1 MSYFCS
7 HVTVFQL
14 SFVVY
19 SFYILVLYVHLHL
32 VHLHI
37 SHISLHLVTSSL
49 FSSFQSYHRVR
60 FVLIFSVLAN
70 SSTFLIWSLISCSCA
85 NYIYVRF
92 LKFISFWNRGVTVS
106 GQIIW
111 FDPHMPPFSVLKF
124 YSNFG
129 SGGLGSMF
137 MSSNGNPT
145 KLTHIC
151 TYVACL
157 LKLELIGTIY
167 VRIHCYCVIVI
178 SFVSVLL

>member
-60 FVLIFSVLAN
+60 CSNIFSF
-70 SSTFLIWSLISCSCA
+70 SQFSTFLIWSLISCSCA

-106 GQIIW
+106 GQIMGPI
-111 FDPHMPPFSVLKF
+111 MNKF
-124 YSNFG
+124 LRVHSPRARERKRKAANAES
-129 SGGLGSMF
+129 SGPGVSEAF
-137 MSSNGNPT
+137 TFFPR
-145 KLTHIC
+145 
-151 TYVACL
+151 
-157 LKLELIGTIY
+157 
-167 VRIHCYCVIVI
+167 VRERKN
-178 SFVSVLL
+178 